1 MNFERATLTKILV
14 IILLVFKE
22 LLSTYTSDNFAKIKS
37 SLNISI
43 KNEAWNHLIKRLEKR
58 LDKIWAKEY
67 NNIIPEI
74 QFQRLL
80 HSDGQFPESIA
91 HKIRKRG
98 IIVIR
103 NVVKQSEIQ
112 EEQSS
117 LIEYIFSNQ
126 SFDENDTQKLD
137 TILWSKP
144 QQRLRQNSNL
154 QKVEKALLQLFFTK
168 NNTHLDLKTPIT
180 LVDGLRIRIPSKNK
194 SVSNKIKMVSGQC
207 IERWRDPAYHQVYRH
222 LLHSQLDDYDPFE
235 MDHRLNVGKNTIS
248 RHTTIFRP
256 FQGWIAMS
264 HLREGSLEVFPILK
278 EATGYF
284 ILRPFM
290 KDIPNKLFPGCL
302 PGKPLELSPLYHP
315 LLYNNM
321 IPIPALNPGDT
332 VWWHEDLIYS
342 ESNDVETTESAIR
355 LLTGPDCEIN
365 RHYLRKQRHS
375 FTLKK
380 KYFDEVESNNVNEK
394 GFNGGCSYE
403 DLSSLG
409 KRMMGW
415 SKTDQIEER
424 NQCYCT

>member
-22 LLSTYTSDNFAKIKS
+22 LLSTYTSDNFAKIKV

-67 NNIIPEI
+67 DNIIPEI

-154 QKVEKALLQLFFTK
+154 QK
-168 NNTHLDLKTPIT
+168 TPIT

-194 SVSNKIKMVSGQC
+194 SVSNKKKMVSGQC

-235 MDHRLNVGKNTIS
+235 MDHRLNVGKKHNIKTHYNFQAIS
-248 RHTTIFRP
+248 RMDRYESF
-256 FQGWIAMS
+256 
-264 HLREGSLEVFPILK
+264 EGRIV
-278 EATGYF
+278 
-284 ILRPFM
+284 RN
-290 KDIPNKLFPGCL
+290 IPNKLFPGCL

-380 KYFDEVESNNVNEK
+380 KIF
-394 GFNGGCSYE
+394 
-403 DLSSLG
+403 
-409 KRMMGW
+409 
-415 SKTDQIEER
+415 
-424 NQCYCT
+424 